1 MGYLLSIAI
10 ASSIILTLIFICYK
24 LLMADE
30 RQFRL
35 NRITLYGIYLVSVGV
50 PLYYYLRPA
59 PQRINTLH
67 EALIEVDLQ
76 GIETGVIV
84 NDTPAWPE
92 VLVWIYMIGIFLGLV
107 RFIYSL
113 VKIACIIRRGKRRS
127 YPGSSSLIITED
139 TSLSPFSFI
148 KYIVLSDKDYE
159 ALSDMV
165 ILHEDTHIRERH
177 WVDLTFANL
186 FAIFQWFNPAAWLM
200 IEEFKNLHEYQ
211 ADDSVIQSGKDMKE
225 YQYMLIK
232 KAVGERLPSPAN
244 SLNHSKL
251 KKRVTMM
258 YKKKPRFMR
267 RVAAVATVPA
277 LIAGIAIVNSS
288 AVASVLSETR
298 SVSLFPADSR
308 ISSEEGLV
316 ATVSENDNEMSGK
329 VTNYSSVIGNDDSEK
344 SNSTDN
350 SGDYF
355 NNEASKDNLALN
367 QDQVLDSDS
376 NDSGKSVSDSNP
388 ESTMAL
394 TAVISSAAGEEKP
407 KDVYVQVEEMAEF
420 PGGMKGL
427 MTFLS
432 QNIRYPES
440 AMRHEIQ
447 GRVIIKFI
455 ITKDGTVENPEVVK
469 GVDRDLDAEAVR
481 VVKMLPKWT
490 PAKVNNVAV
499 DSYFTLPVAF
509 KIQTPVEKKDSTSL
523 EVIRY
528 N

>member
-1 MGYLLSIAI
+1 
-10 ASSIILTLIFICYK
+10 
-24 LLMADE
+24 
-30 RQFRL
+30 
-35 NRITLYGIYLVSVGV
+35 
-50 PLYYYLRPA
+50 
-59 PQRINTLH
+59 
-67 EALIEVDLQ
+67 
-76 GIETGVIV
+76 
-84 NDTPAWPE
+84 
-92 VLVWIYMIGIFLGLV
+92 
-107 RFIYSL
+107 
-113 VKIACIIRRGKRRS
+113 
-127 YPGSSSLIITED
+127 
-139 TSLSPFSFI
+139 
-148 KYIVLSDKDYE
+148 
-159 ALSDMV
+159 
-165 ILHEDTHIRERH
+165 
-177 WVDLTFANL
+177 
-186 FAIFQWFNPAAWLM
+186 
-200 IEEFKNLHEYQ
+200 
-211 ADDSVIQSGKDMKE
+211 
-225 YQYMLIK
+225 
-232 KAVGERLPSPAN
+232 
-244 SLNHSKL
+244 
-251 KKRVTMM
+251 MM